1 MAESR
6 DTLTIMDYEKEY
18 NEALKRAKELS
29 DAGNALTKL
38 QLGIVFPELALSREE
53 KIRNELI
60 YFLEMESSQCSIEE
74 HKSQLK
80 EYIYWLEGLN
90 LDAQPKGYNSI

>member
-1 MAESR
+1 
-6 DTLTIMDYEKEY
+6 MDYEKEY
-18 NEALKRAKELS
+18 NEALKRATELS

-74 HKSQLK
+74 HKAKFK

-90 LDAQPKGYNSI
+90 LNAQPKGYNSI